1 MKTSL
6 EFSQKAIFARLA
18 GLHEVKEIE
27 TEMCGYLYYNT
38 DNNKYLDNQSRWEN
52 VWKDGI
58 REEEADTRDNTDT
71 WPKWSRKEP

>member
-6 EFSQKAIFARLA
+6 EFSQKDIFARLA

-38 DNNKYLDNQSRWEN
+38 DNNKYLGNQSSSEN
-52 VWKDGI
+52 V
-58 REEEADTRDNTDT
+58 
-71 WPKWSRKEP
+71 

>member
-6 EFSQKAIFARLA
+6 EFSQKDIFARLA

-38 DNNKYLDNQSRWEN
+38 DNNKYLDNQSRREN
-52 VWKDGI
+52 V
-58 REEEADTRDNTDT
+58 
-71 WPKWSRKEP
+71 